1 MISRIWHGYTA
12 PADADSYEQLLSTEI
27 FTGIIDRRIPGFRQ
41 IELLRRDLDDQ
52 VEFITIMWFD
62 DLEAVRQFA
71 GTDYETAVVPPA
83 ARALLTHFDDRSQ
96 HYQVRE
102 RRQSK

>member
-1 MISRIWHGYTA
+1 
-12 PADADSYEQLLSTEI
+12 
-27 FTGIIDRRIPGFRQ
+27 
-41 IELLRRDLDDQ
+41 
-52 VEFITIMWFD
+52 MWFD